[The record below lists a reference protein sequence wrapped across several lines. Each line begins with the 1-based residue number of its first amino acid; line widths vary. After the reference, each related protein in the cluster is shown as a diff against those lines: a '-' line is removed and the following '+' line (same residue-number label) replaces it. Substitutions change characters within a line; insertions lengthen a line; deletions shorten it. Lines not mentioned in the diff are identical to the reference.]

1 MSCFIL
7 FVLLGEYELYI
18 IFYSFME
25 NRKDLKYL
33 FVIFL
38 VDVDNEIFLML
49 IDFLGYNC
57 YLMNGYWVEFIYFLI

>member
-1 MSCFIL
+1 
-7 FVLLGEYELYI
+7 
-18 IFYSFME
+18 ME

-57 YLMNGYWVEFIYFLI
+57 YLMNGY